1 MLKLFHPRE
10 KVGKRLARIAVII
23 FDFDGVFTD
32 NRVIV
37 VETGKEAVI
46 CNRSDGLGV
55 RMLRDRNIPMLILST
70 ETNPVVAQRA
80 RKLGLEWIQGVP
92 DKKAALLS
100 YCNEKGFDIKNVMY
114 VGNDLNDYEAMRV
127 VGFPVAPGDA
137 HPKIRALAK
146 TVLHKKGGEGAVA
159 ELAERLIWE

>member
-1 MLKLFHPRE
+1 MLKLFQS
-10 KVGKRLARIAVII
+10 GKKTHKMLAKIALII

-37 VETGKEAVI
+37 DETGKEAVI

-55 RMLRDRNIPMLILST
+55 RLLHDRNIAMLILST

-80 RKLGLEWIQGVP
+80 GKLRLECIQGVS

-100 YCNEKGFDIKNVMY
+100 YCNEKGINIKNVMY
-114 VGNDLNDYEAMRV
+114 VGNDLNDYEAMQI

-146 TVLHKKGGEGAVA
+146 TVLYQKGGEGAIA